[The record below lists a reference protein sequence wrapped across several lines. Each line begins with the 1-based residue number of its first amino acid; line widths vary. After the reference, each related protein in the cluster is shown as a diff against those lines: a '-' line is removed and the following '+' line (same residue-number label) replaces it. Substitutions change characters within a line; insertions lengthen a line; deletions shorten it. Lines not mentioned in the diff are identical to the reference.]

1 MDGTVFSMGPEA
13 ASVHSLPE
21 AVRKDTAAK
30 WEAQPSVSPGPW
42 RQPRAHGEAFLSDIL
57 GACT

>member
-1 MDGTVFSMGPEA
+1 MGPEA